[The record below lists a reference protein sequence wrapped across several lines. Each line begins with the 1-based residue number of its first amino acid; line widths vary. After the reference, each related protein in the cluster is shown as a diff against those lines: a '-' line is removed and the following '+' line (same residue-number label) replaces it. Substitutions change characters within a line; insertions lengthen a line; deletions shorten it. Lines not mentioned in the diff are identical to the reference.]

1 MYTLADQKIF
11 ELIVNSFSHVGPIIA
26 TDSEDRVRFIS
37 DDYVGMLKFKKKEDV
52 LGKHIFQAVPNSN
65 IPSVRRAGQPDW
77 KLFTLANGEKVI
89 ANYIPLIRNNEVIG
103 IFSYT
108 SMHKSDISTH
118 STIDYI
124 NRLNNDMNQYRSE
137 LQRLRGAKYSLDSII
152 GTSDAISDV
161 KDLIKRVAKINHGSH
176 NGKGG

>member
-1 MYTLADQKIF
+1 M
-11 ELIVNSFSHVGPIIA
+11 
-26 TDSEDRVRFIS
+26 
-37 DDYVGMLKFKKKEDV
+37 
-52 LGKHIFQAVPNSN
+52 PNSN
-65 IPSVRRAGQPDW
+65 IPAVRKAGYPDW

-89 ANYIPLIRNNEVIG
+89 ANYIPLIRNNKVVG
-103 IFSYT
+103 IFPYT